1 MRGKRE
7 LKPWRRSRSRLFGSD
22 CHHTAQGQ
30 TEPVQRVPVYDPVSL
45 QRPLLPSS
53 KREEEEEWRWVDVV
67 VNYPSSRLRP
77 STLSSPPDDGNQRG
91 NRVTEPP
98 SQRSPKSGGILGAQ
112 PTQNRDSRP
121 DPFLAAG
128 RRSFPAMVFSIAAP
142 TALPPLRDAQ
152 RASTGESFPS

>member
-1 MRGKRE
+1 M
-7 LKPWRRSRSRLFGSD
+7 KPWRRSRSRLFGSD
-22 CHHTAQGQ
+22 CHAATQGQ

-53 KREEEEEWRWVDVV
+53 KKRGGGVAMGGYGRKL
-67 VNYPSSRLRP
+67 SFK
-77 STLSSPPDDGNQRG
+77 STAPIHPLLSPNDGNQRG

-128 RRSFPAMVFSIAAP
+128 RRSFPAMAFSIAAP